1 MKPRSALTATEHA
14 ELVQYLACKLD
25 GVGIETQPEVAIK
38 ILDLVRQPDTGM
50 ADYAKVIRADAP
62 LSGKLLRI
70 SNSAFFAQRDP
81 VTSIDRACVLLGL
94 ERLRALA
101 LGFYL
106 SKAAA
111 GDPTQRI
118 SREVWTQSVYRA
130 CLSSEIARQVIPERV
145 SEAFVIGLM
154 LDAGIPLMHKL
165 MGERYLEIWTAQLSP
180 APMFK
185 REYSELPYTHADVMQ
200 ALAKRWGLPELIAH
214 PIAYHHTPP
223 GDTKRTDAAVVLH
236 KIAYYV
242 GAVDLTPVKP
252 EPREIPPLPSIAAR
266 LFEFSSS
273 DVTRLIERATKEYHA
288 TSGLFS
294 RVAGTIPDAE
304 ALSLRVHQQLVSIV
318 EESVEKSL
326 HPGGN
331 KITPCSVEVGGSKLE
346 VESDSRGY
354 VTVYLVDGQ
363 GQRLIS
369 YRFRPQDE
377 TPETIT
383 HALGVELA
391 DDVDRTTLSS
401 LLTALAA

>member
-14 ELVQYLACKLD
+14 DLIQYLATKLD

-38 ILDLVRQPDTGM
+38 ILDLVRQNDTGM

-62 LSGKLLRI
+62 LTGKLLRI

-111 GDPTQRI
+111 GDPSQRI
-118 SREVWTQSVYRA
+118 SRETWTQSVYRA
-130 CLSSEIARQVIPERV
+130 CLAAEIARTVIPERV
-145 SEAFVIGLM
+145 SEAFVVGLM
-154 LDAGIPLMHKL
+154 LDAGIPLMQKL
-165 MGERYLEIWTAQLSP
+165 QGDHFLAIYSAHLSP
-180 APMFK
+180 APSFK
-185 REYSELPYTHADVMQ
+185 REFSELPYTHADVMQ
-200 ALAKRWGLPELIAH
+200 ALAMRWGLPEMLAH

-223 GDTKRTDAAVVLH
+223 GETKRTDAAVMLH

-242 GAVDLTPVKP
+242 GAIDLTPVKP
-252 EPREIPPLPSIAAR
+252 EPKEIPPLPSIAAR
-266 LFEFSSS
+266 LFDFVSS
-273 DVTRLIERATKEYHA
+273 DVTRIVERATKEYHA
-288 TSGLFS
+288 TSGLFN
-294 RVAGTIPDAE
+294 RVAGTIPDAD
-304 ALSLRVHQQLVSIV
+304 ALAFRVHQQLVSIV
-318 EESVEKSL
+318 EENVEKSL

-331 KITPCSVEVGGSKLE
+331 RVTPCSIEVAGAKLE
-346 VESDSRGY
+346 VESDSRGF
-354 VTVYLVDGQ
+354 VTVYLVDAS

-369 YRFRPQDE
+369 YRFQPKDE

-383 HALGVELA
+383 HALGVEMHT
-391 DDVDRTTLSS
+391 DEDRRTLSS